1 MMYKSICRS
10 AVECGAPVWAPV
22 ISNTNWKRLQVI
34 LQNEALH
41 IAMGSH
47 RMAGIAHFH
56 Q

>member
-1 MMYKSICRS
+1 M
-10 AVECGAPVWAPV
+10 VLQFV

-34 LQNEALH
+34 LQNEALR

-47 RMAGIAHFH
+47 RMASIAHFH